1 MSNTKEETIER
12 LCKLVTKIGEHFEHR
27 YAHDCFCHEA
37 DPNWDDFR
45 CDDEVLD
52 FIEEAVNEKLEEYQD
67 SYTITISAVK
77 QFNISDLQEVLDWAG
92 TDVEFIAEEGELRTG
107 NGHVKSGGWLVKD
120 FNGKVYKLE
129 MYGSV

>member
-12 LCKLVTKIGEHFEHR
+12 LCKIVTKVGEHFEHT

-52 FIEEAVNEKLEEYQD
+52 FIEEAVNEKLEENNMKVGGFYRVTKGLRKH
-67 SYTITISAVK
+67 YKGWTK
-77 QFNISDLQEVLDWAG
+77 YK
-92 TDVEFIAEEGELRTG
+92 EE
-107 NGHVKSGGWLVKD
+107 KA
-120 FNGKVYKLE
+120 
-129 MYGSV
+129 